1 MKFLRDAKLVSPKK
15 ENQFLA
21 RIFQDNLAIR
31 IEVNKEMDLVLESL
45 LNQTIEMLAP
55 GGRAVVITYHSLEDR
70 MVKRFFRSGNVE
82 GELTKDLYGNVK
94 SPFKEITKKPILPT
108 EKEIEKNNRARS
120 AKLRIAQKL

>member
-1 MKFLRDAKLVSPKK
+1 M
-15 ENQFLA
+15 
-21 RIFQDNLAIR
+21 
-31 IEVNKEMDLVLESL
+31 NKEMEVLESL